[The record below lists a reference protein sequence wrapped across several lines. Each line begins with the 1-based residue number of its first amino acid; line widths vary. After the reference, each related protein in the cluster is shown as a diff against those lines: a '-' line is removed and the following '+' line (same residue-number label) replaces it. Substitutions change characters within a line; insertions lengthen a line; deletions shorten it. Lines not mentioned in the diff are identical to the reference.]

1 MFNKLKEENQKNNYQ
16 ILFLLKKLWY
26 FFSKERKIQFFI
38 ILILMLLS
46 GLAEMISFTAIIP
59 FLTVITE
66 PERLLGLKEFGFIY
80 ELLSIDNEAELLI
93 PVSLLFI
100 SIAILAAIIKL
111 TTIWINGRYAAAVG
125 SEISIKSFSNN
136 LMQPYFV
143 QIEKKTSQIITTSTS
158 YLNATVL
165 VLHQT
170 LWLISNTVIS
180 ILILIGLFTINS
192 KIALILFSIFG
203 TAYLI
208 LMSKVKNRLKG
219 NSNFI
224 ALANQKQVK
233 YIQEGFGSIRDIILD
248 KSYKNFI
255 DIYKN
260 IDEKM
265 RIRNADSIFLSIYPR
280 NILEVVGLIFLV
292 SIAIVMYLTNQSN
305 INNVLPLLGAFA
317 LGAQR
322 LLPAMQ
328 QSYNSWATI
337 NAYSSELLCVIES
350 LKQKV
355 LIDLEKDRKLNK
367 KKKLNIFKNKIH
379 FKSIGFKYQK
389 DSPLILEN
397 INLEINKGEKIGII
411 GPTGEGKS
419 TFIDI
424 LMGLLKP
431 TYGEILVD
439 GVNIHSGKYVEIW
452 MKTLAH
458 VPQNIY
464 LTDNSFAENIAF
476 GIKKDEIDF
485 AKVKQCANMAKISSY
500 IESCPRGYETFV
512 GEGGINLSG
521 GQKQRIGIARS
532 LYKETELI
540 IFDEATS
547 ALDRKTEEEV
557 MDSIRNLSKEK
568 TILIVAHRLSTLK
581 CCDRILKIEKGSL
594 KKA

>member
-1 MFNKLKEENQKNNYQ
+1 MKKENQKNNYQ
-16 ILFLLKKLWY
+16 ILFLLKKLWNL
-26 FFSKERKIQFFI
+26 FSKKRKIQFFI

-46 GLAEMISFTAIIP
+46 GFAEMISFTAIIP

-66 PERLLGLKEFGFIY
+66 PERLFGLKEFAFIY
-80 ELLSIDNEAELLI
+80 ELFNIDNEAELLI
-93 PVSLLFI
+93 PVALLFI
-100 SIAILAAIIKL
+100 AIAILAAIIKL
-111 TTIWINGRYAAAVG
+111 ITIWINGRYAAAVG

-143 QIEKKTSQIITTSTS
+143 HIERKTSQIITTSTS

-192 KIALILFSIFG
+192 KIALILFSVFG
-203 TAYLI
+203 TAYLL

-292 SIAIVMYLTNQSN
+292 SIAILMYLTNQSN
-305 INNVLPLLGAFA
+305 INEVLPLLGAFA

-328 QSYNSWATI
+328 NSYNSWATI
-337 NAYSSELLCVIES
+337 NAYSSEISCVIES
-350 LKQKV
+350 LSQRV
-355 LIDLEKDRKLNK
+355 LVDLEGTRKMNKNK
-367 KKKLNIFKNKIH
+367 KSNIFKNKIH

-389 DSPLILEN
+389 ESPLILEN

-424 LMGLLKP
+424 FMGLLKP

-439 GVNIHSGKYVEIW
+439 GVNIHSGKYIEVW
-452 MKTLAH
+452 MKNLAH

-464 LTDNSFAENIAF
+464 LTDNSFSENIAF
-476 GIKKDEIDF
+476 GIRKEKIDF
-485 AKVKQCANMAKISSY
+485 EKVKKCANMAKISSY
-500 IESCPRGYETFV
+500 IESCSKGYETFV

-532 LYKETELI
+532 LYKGSELI

-547 ALDRKTEEEV
+547 ALDKKTEEEV
-557 MDSIRNLSKEK
+557 MDSIKNLSKEK

-581 CCDRILKIEKGSL
+581 FCDRILRIEKGSL
-594 KKA
+594 KQA

>member
-1 MFNKLKEENQKNNYQ
+1 MKEENQKNNYQ

-26 FFSKERKIQFFI
+26 FFSKKRKIQFFI
-38 ILILMLLS
+38 ILVLMFIS
-46 GLAEMISFTAIIP
+46 GFAEMISFTAVIP
-59 FLTVITE
+59 FLSVLTE
-66 PERLLGLKEFGFIY
+66 PERLFGLKEFGFIF
-80 ELLSIDNEAELLI
+80 ELLNIDSESELLI
-93 PVSLLFI
+93 PVSLFFI

-111 TTIWINGRYAAAVG
+111 TTIWISGRYAAAVG

-170 LWLISNTVIS
+170 LWLISNTFIS
-180 ILILIGLFTINS
+180 ILILIGLLIINS

-203 TAYLI
+203 TAYLF

-233 YIQEGFGSIRDIILD
+233 IIQEGFGSIRDIILD

-255 DIYKN
+255 DTYKN

-265 RIRNADSIFLSIYPR
+265 RIRNADSIFLSIYPK
-280 NILEVVGLIFLV
+280 NILEVVGLIFLA
-292 SIAIVMYLTNQSN
+292 SIALVMYLTNQSN
-305 INNVLPLLGAFA
+305 INNVLPLLGGFA

-337 NAYSSELLCVIES
+337 NAYSAEISCVIDS
-350 LKQKV
+350 LSQKV
-355 LIDLEKDRKLNK
+355 LIDLEEAPKLYKKNK
-367 KKKLNIFKNKIH
+367 SNIFKNKIH
-379 FKSIGFKYQK
+379 FKSIGFKYQQ
-389 DSPLILEN
+389 DSPLILKN

-439 GVNIHSGKYVEIW
+439 GINIHSEKYIQIW
-452 MKTLAH
+452 MKNLAH

-476 GIKKDEIDF
+476 GIRKDKIDF
-485 AKVKQCANMAKISSY
+485 KKVKQCANMAKISSY
-500 IESCPRGYETFV
+500 IESSSRGYETFV

-532 LYKETELI
+532 LYKGSELI

-568 TILIVAHRLSTLK
+568 TILLVAHRLSTLK
-581 CCDRILKIEKGSL
+581 FCDRILKIEKGSL
-594 KKA
+594 KQA

>member
-1 MFNKLKEENQKNNYQ
+1 MKEENQKNNYQ
-16 ILFLLKKLWY
+16 ILFLLKELWY
-26 FFSKERKIQFFI
+26 FFSRKRKIQFFI

-66 PERLLGLKEFGFIY
+66 PERLFGLNEFGFIY
-80 ELLSIDNEAELLI
+80 ELLNIDNESELLI
-93 PVSLLFI
+93 PVSFLFI

-170 LWLISNTVIS
+170 LWLISNTIIS
-180 ILILIGLFTINS
+180 ILILIGLLNINS

-203 TAYLI
+203 TAYLL
-208 LMSKVKNRLKG
+208 LMSKAKNRLKG

-337 NAYSSELLCVIES
+337 NAYSSEISCVIES
-350 LKQKV
+350 LSQKV

-439 GVNIHSGKYVEIW
+439 GVNIHSGKYVDIW
-452 MKTLAH
+452 MKNLAH

-476 GIKKDEIDF
+476 GIRKD
-485 AKVKQCANMAKISSY
+485 
-500 IESCPRGYETFV
+500 
-512 GEGGINLSG
+512 
-521 GQKQRIGIARS
+521 
-532 LYKETELI
+532 
-540 IFDEATS
+540 
-547 ALDRKTEEEV
+547 
-557 MDSIRNLSKEK
+557 
-568 TILIVAHRLSTLK
+568 
-581 CCDRILKIEKGSL
+581 
-594 KKA
+594 

>member
-1 MFNKLKEENQKNNYQ
+1 MKKENQKNNYQ
-16 ILFLLKKLWY
+16 ILFLLKKLWNL
-26 FFSKERKIQFFI
+26 FSKKRKIQFFI

-46 GLAEMISFTAIIP
+46 GLAETISFTAIIP

-66 PERLLGLKEFGFIY
+66 PERLFGLKEFAFIY
-80 ELLSIDNEAELLI
+80 ELFNIDNEAELLI
-93 PVSLLFI
+93 PVALLFI
-100 SIAILAAIIKL
+100 AIAILAAIIKL
-111 TTIWINGRYAAAVG
+111 ITIWINGRYAAAVG

-143 QIEKKTSQIITTSTS
+143 HIERKTSQIITTSTS

-192 KIALILFSIFG
+192 KIALILFSVFG
-203 TAYLI
+203 TAYLL

-292 SIAIVMYLTNQSN
+292 SIAILMYLTNQSN
-305 INNVLPLLGAFA
+305 INEVLPLLGAFA

-337 NAYSSELLCVIES
+337 NAYSSEISCVIES
-350 LKQKV
+350 LSQKV
-355 LIDLEKDRKLNK
+355 LVDLEGSRKINKNK
-367 KKKLNIFKNKIH
+367 KSNIFKNKIQ

-389 DSPLILEN
+389 ESPLILEN

-424 LMGLLKP
+424 FMGLLKP

-439 GVNIHSGKYVEIW
+439 GVNIHSGKYIEVW
-452 MKTLAH
+452 MKNLAH

-464 LTDNSFAENIAF
+464 LTDNSFSENIAF
-476 GIKKDEIDF
+476 GIRKEKIDF
-485 AKVKQCANMAKISSY
+485 EKVKKCANMAKISSY
-500 IESCPRGYETFV
+500 IESCSKGYETFV

-532 LYKETELI
+532 LYKGSELI

-547 ALDRKTEEEV
+547 ALDKKTEEEV
-557 MDSIRNLSKEK
+557 MDSIKNLSKEK

-581 CCDRILKIEKGSL
+581 FCDRILRIEKGSL
-594 KKA
+594 KQA

>member
-1 MFNKLKEENQKNNYQ
+1 LKEENQKNNYQ
-16 ILFLLKKLWY
+16 ILFLLKKLWH
-26 FFSKERKIQFFI
+26 FFSKKRKIQFFI

-66 PERLLGLKEFGFIY
+66 PERLFGLKEFGFIY
-80 ELLSIDNEAELLI
+80 DLLNINNSDELLI
-93 PVSLLFI
+93 PVSLFFI

-136 LMQPYFV
+136 LMQPYFI

-170 LWLISNTVIS
+170 LWLISNTLIS

-192 KIALILFSIFG
+192 KIAIILFSIFG
-203 TAYLI
+203 TAYLL

-280 NILEVVGLIFLV
+280 NVLEVVGLIFLV
-292 SIAIVMYLTNQSN
+292 SIAILMYLTNQSN

-337 NAYSSELLCVIES
+337 NAYSAEILCVIES
-350 LKQKV
+350 LSQKV

-379 FKSIGFKYQK
+379 VKSIGFKYQK

-411 GPTGEGKS
+411 GSTGEGKS

-439 GVNIHSGKYVEIW
+439 GVNIHSIKYVETW
-452 MKTLAH
+452 MKNLAH

-500 IESCPRGYETFV
+500 IESCPSGYETFV

-532 LYKETELI
+532 LYKESELI

-568 TILIVAHRLSTLK
+568 TILLVTHRLSTLK
-581 CCDRILKIEKGSL
+581 FCDRIFKIEKGSL
-594 KKA
+594 KQA

>member
-1 MFNKLKEENQKNNYQ
+1 MKEENQKNNYQ

-26 FFSKERKIQFFI
+26 FFAKKRKIQFFI
-38 ILILMLLS
+38 ILTLMLLS

-66 PERLLGLKEFGFIY
+66 PERLFELKEFGFIY
-80 ELLSIDNEAELLI
+80 KLLNIDNSSELLI
-93 PVSLLFI
+93 PVSLFFI

-180 ILILIGLFTINS
+180 ILILISLFTINS
-192 KIALILFSIFG
+192 KIAIALFSIFG
-203 TAYLI
+203 TAYLL

-292 SIAIVMYLTNQSN
+292 STAIIMYLTNQSN
-305 INNVLPLLGAFA
+305 INNILPLLGAFA

-337 NAYSSELLCVIES
+337 NAYSSEILCVIES
-350 LKQKV
+350 LSQKV

-439 GVNIHSGKYVEIW
+439 GVNIHSEKYIEIW
-452 MKTLAH
+452 MQNLAH

-476 GIKKDEIDF
+476 GIKKDDIDF

-532 LYKETELI
+532 LYKESELI

-547 ALDRKTEEEV
+547 ALDKKTEEEV
-557 MDSIRNLSKEK
+557 MDSIRNLSKGK
-568 TILIVAHRLSTLK
+568 TILFVAHRLSTLK

-594 KKA
+594 KQA

>member
-1 MFNKLKEENQKNNYQ
+1 MKEKKQKDKYQ
-16 ILFLLKKLWY
+16 ILFLLKKLWH
-26 FFSKERKIQFFI
+26 FFPKKRKIQFFI
-38 ILILMLLS
+38 ILLFTLLS

-59 FLTVITE
+59 LLTVLIE
-66 PERLLGLKEFGFIY
+66 PERLFKIQKFGFIY
-80 ELLSIDNEAELLI
+80 QYLNIGNESQLLI
-93 PVSLLFI
+93 PVAFLFI
-100 SIAILAAIIKL
+100 VLAILAAIIKL
-111 TTIWINGRYAAAVG
+111 TTVWINGRYAATVG
-125 SEISIKSFSNN
+125 SEISTKSFSNN

-143 QIEKKTSQIITTSTS
+143 HIEKKTSQIITTSTT

-180 ILILIGLFTINS
+180 ILILTSLLTININ
-192 KIALILFSIFG
+192 IALTLFAVFG

-208 LMSKVKNRLKG
+208 LMLKVKNRLKG

-224 ALANQKQVK
+224 ASANQKQIK

-248 KSYKNFI
+248 KSYKTFI
-255 DIYKN
+255 DVYKKTD
-260 IDEKM
+260 IKM
-265 RIRNADSIFLSIYPR
+265 RIRNADSIFLAIYPR
-280 NILEVVGLIFLV
+280 NILEVIGLIFLV
-292 SIAIVMYLTNQSN
+292 SIVLVMDLTSQSS
-305 INNVLPLLGAFA
+305 INDILPLLGAFA

-337 NAYSSELLCVIES
+337 NSYSSEISTVIES
-350 LKQKV
+350 LEQKV
-355 LIDLEKDRKLNK
+355 FIDLEEERKIYSEN
-367 KKKLNIFKNKIH
+367 NSNMSNNKIQ

-389 DSPLILEN
+389 DSPLILDN
-397 INLEINKGEKIGII
+397 INLDINKGEKIGII
-411 GPTGEGKS
+411 GPTGGGKS

-439 GVNIHSGKYVEIW
+439 GINIHTGKNLEGW
-452 MKTLAH
+452 MKKLAH
-458 VPQNIY
+458 VPQDIY
-464 LTDNSFAENIAF
+464 LTDNSFLENIAF
-476 GIKKDEIDF
+476 GVRKEKIDVD
-485 AKVKQCANMAKISSY
+485 KVKECSKIAKIDSY
-500 IESCPRGYETFV
+500 IESCSRGYDTSV

-532 LYKETELI
+532 LYKESELI

-557 MDSIRNLSKEK
+557 MDSIKNLGKEK
-568 TILIVAHRLSTLK
+568 TIFLIAHRLSTLK
-581 CCDRILKIEKGSL
+581 FCDKILKIERGML
-594 KKA
+594 KQM

>member
-1 MFNKLKEENQKNNYQ
+1 
-16 ILFLLKKLWY
+16 
-26 FFSKERKIQFFI
+26 
-38 ILILMLLS
+38 MLLS
-46 GLAEMISFTAIIP
+46 GFAEMISFTAIIP
-59 FLTVITE
+59 FLTVITQ
-66 PERLLGLKEFGFIY
+66 PERLFGLKEFGFIY
-80 ELLSIDNEAELLI
+80 QLLNIDNETELII
-93 PVSLLFI
+93 PVALLFI
-100 SIAILAAIIKL
+100 FIAILAGIIKL

-125 SEISIKSFSNN
+125 SEISIKSFSNS
-136 LMQPYFV
+136 LMQPYFIH
-143 QIEKKTSQIITTSTS
+143 IEKKTSQIITTSTS

-170 LWLISNTVIS
+170 LWLISNTLIS
-180 ILILIGLFTINS
+180 ILILIGLLTINS
-192 KIALILFSIFG
+192 KIALILFSLFG
-203 TAYLI
+203 TAYLL

-255 DIYKN
+255 DLFKN

-280 NILEVVGLIFLV
+280 NILEIVGLIFLV

-328 QSYNSWATI
+328 QSYNAWATI
-337 NAYSSELLCVIES
+337 NAYSSEISSVIES
-350 LKQKV
+350 LSQKV
-355 LIDLEKDRKLNK
+355 LIDLEEGRKLNK
-367 KKKLNIFKNKIH
+367 KNKSNIFKNKIH

-389 DSPLILEN
+389 ESPLILKN

-424 LMGLLKP
+424 LLGLLKP

-439 GVNIHSGKYVEIW
+439 GVNIHSRKYIEIW
-452 MKTLAH
+452 MKSLAH

-476 GIKKDEIDF
+476 GIRKDKIDF
-485 AKVKQCANMAKISSY
+485 EKVKQCAYMAKISSY
-500 IESCPRGYETFV
+500 IESCSKGYETFV

-532 LYKETELI
+532 LYKGSELI

-557 MDSIRNLSKEK
+557 MDSIKNLSKEK

-581 CCDRILKIEKGSL
+581 FCDRILKIEKGSL
-594 KKA
+594 KQA

>member
-1 MFNKLKEENQKNNYQ
+1 
-16 ILFLLKKLWY
+16 
-26 FFSKERKIQFFI
+26 
-38 ILILMLLS
+38 
-46 GLAEMISFTAIIP
+46 
-59 FLTVITE
+59 
-66 PERLLGLKEFGFIY
+66 
-80 ELLSIDNEAELLI
+80 
-93 PVSLLFI
+93 
-100 SIAILAAIIKL
+100 
-111 TTIWINGRYAAAVG
+111 
-125 SEISIKSFSNN
+125 
-136 LMQPYFV
+136 
-143 QIEKKTSQIITTSTS
+143 
-158 YLNATVL
+158 
-165 VLHQT
+165 
-170 LWLISNTVIS
+170 
-180 ILILIGLFTINS
+180 
-192 KIALILFSIFG
+192 
-203 TAYLI
+203 
-208 LMSKVKNRLKG
+208 MSKVKNRLKG

-260 IDEKM
+260 IDKKM

-292 SIAIVMYLTNQSN
+292 SIAIVMYFTNQSN

-337 NAYSSELLCVIES
+337 NAYSSEISFVIES
-350 LKQKV
+350 LSQKV

-439 GVNIHSGKYVEIW
+439 GVNIHSAKYVEIW
-452 MKTLAH
+452 MKNLAH

-464 LTDNSFAENIAF
+464 LTDNSFAETIAF
-476 GIKKDEIDF
+476 GIRKDEIDF

-532 LYKETELI
+532 LYKGSELI

-557 MDSIRNLSKEK
+557 MDSIRNLSKGK
-568 TILIVAHRLSTLK
+568 TILLVAHRLSTLK
-581 CCDRILKIEKGSL
+581 FCDRILKIEKGSL
-594 KKA
+594 KQA

>member
-1 MFNKLKEENQKNNYQ
+1 MKEENQKNNYQ

-26 FFSKERKIQFFI
+26 FFSKKRKIQFFI
-38 ILILMLLS
+38 ILVLMLIS
-46 GLAEMISFTAIIP
+46 GFAEMISFTAVIP
-59 FLTVITE
+59 FLSVLTE
-66 PERLLGLKEFGFIY
+66 PERLFGLKEFRFIY
-80 ELLSIDNEAELLI
+80 ELLNIDNESELLI

-100 SIAILAAIIKL
+100 SIVILAAIIKL

-203 TAYLI
+203 TAYLL

-280 NILEVVGLIFLV
+280 NILEVVGLIFLA
-292 SIAIVMYLTNQSN
+292 SIALVMYLTNQSN

-337 NAYSSELLCVIES
+337 NAYSAEILCVIES
-350 LKQKV
+350 LSQKV

-379 FKSIGFKYQK
+379 VKSIGFKYQK

-439 GVNIHSGKYVEIW
+439 GVNIHSVKYVETW
-452 MKTLAH
+452 MKNLAH

-485 AKVKQCANMAKISSY
+485 AKVKQYANMAKISSY
-500 IESCPRGYETFV
+500 IESCPSGYETFV

-532 LYKETELI
+532 LYKESELI

-568 TILIVAHRLSTLK
+568 TILLVTHRLSTLK
-581 CCDRILKIEKGSL
+581 FCDRIFKIEKGSL
-594 KKA
+594 KQA